1 MIVDDEPYNVLGMQL
16 ILSKMKI
23 KGLSNVI
30 DRAYNGLEAL
40 TKVKEGIEKGTH
52 TYGLIL
58 TDISMPVMDGFEFT
72 EEVRNY
78 YRESKVPQPMIVAC
92 TGHVEEEYIKKAW
105 THEIDEIV
113 PKPVKPEILQEIFQV
128 LI

>member
-40 TKVKEGIEKGTH
+40 TKVKDGIEKGTH
-52 TYGLIL
+52 TYGLIF

-78 YRESKVPQPMIVAC
+78 YRE
-92 TGHVEEEYIKKAW
+92 
-105 THEIDEIV
+105 
-113 PKPVKPEILQEIFQV
+113 
-128 LI
+128 